1 MSRAFILCLLAG
13 LTLTACSAGSMSPG
27 GGGGGAYTRADQA
40 TQTACR
46 QRASEMYDRRERAS
60 IYSANGSS
68 NTPYSANYELG
79 ASNRVLSERFSYDQ
93 SINECVR
100 NAGTGAVRTGAIPE
114 PSVTR
119 R

>member
-1 MSRAFILCLLAG
+1 MSRAYILALLAG
-13 LTLTACSAGSMSPG
+13 LTLTACSAGPMSP

-46 QRASEMYDRRERAS
+46 QRASEMYDRRERAT